1 MKWNRIKCMLAVMAC
16 GGLAMLPL
24 GCLVAATPTGGR
36 LLVDGLLDVVLGWT
50 R

>member
-16 GGLAMLPL
+16 GVAMLPL
-24 GCLVAATPTGGR
+24 GCLAAATPTGGR